1 MCLWLLWRYA
11 SSKLPDVL
19 LKNCAT
25 SVIDTR
31 ALQSFFAPQFHL
43 QSIVKDCSRRLT
55 KSSYFSSW
63 MTRRDVEESAFQC
76 SDDVY
81 DMKILHDAIVCGLRN
96 GTVEIWNRKTLKKEF
111 SLEDQNGSVQVHT
124 VLENHRK
131 SLISQHCERSEL
143 RLHFRV
149 ARILKGQTVL
159 PDRFI
164 LIGQKLVKNAKKLKS

>member
-1 MCLWLLWRYA
+1 MYLWLLWRYA
-11 SSKLPDVL
+11 LRKLPDVL

-55 KSSYFSSW
+55 KFSYFSSW

-131 SLISQHCERSEL
+131 SLIFTTL
-143 RLHFRV
+143 RAKRATIISNSCNCIWLFL
-149 ARILKGQTVL
+149 ARKFKYLTI
-159 PDRFI
+159 
-164 LIGQKLVKNAKKLKS
+164 